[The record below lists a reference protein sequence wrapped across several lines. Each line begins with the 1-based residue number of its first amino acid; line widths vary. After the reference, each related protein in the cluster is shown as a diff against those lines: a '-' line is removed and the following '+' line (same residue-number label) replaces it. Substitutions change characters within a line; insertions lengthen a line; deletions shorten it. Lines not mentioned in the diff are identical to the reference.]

1 MKRRLRAYLIALTAL
16 FMAGCAAFFS
26 VTGVGKLASGAGTA
40 AILLVAA
47 LEVGKLVIAS
57 FVHRRWNEIGILQRA
72 GAIFGIIVAMALT
85 SIGIFGQLIG
95 GYAETSAEFQ
105 IGNQEIQL
113 KEREKESLKGKIVRF
128 EDQINR
134 KENRADGLSSLRK
147 QQEDRMDSLQNRQA
161 WRSAREA
168 KNLLQETN
176 TEISLLNFDIDSL
189 NNEIGLVIENI
200 AVVDSSIVVMSGELS
215 QGEAAPLKMIAD
227 MLGVEMDT
235 ATKGFFGFFVL
246 IFDPFAI
253 MLVLFFNVEM
263 TVVRKEEE
271 DLKKI
276 PTPGPAT
283 EPEPFLEPGPATEPE
298 PFLEPG
304 PATEPEPALGT
315 NKIVYKETVT
325 GDFIPKADVLKIEEI
340 AEEKKEPVYTDI
352 PEDSHLIVLENI
364 NNNVDAIDIS
374 SLDETS
380 QMYMRL
386 LGVLYIQGQVIPGGN
401 LYTFSDFTIAV
412 ESIGLEMTTE
422 AIKDF
427 LKVCVMLKIINVDKH
442 NRKAIMNYRDA
453 REMISKLKD

>member
-113 KEREKESLKGKIVRF
+113 KEREKESLKGKVVRF

-283 EPEPFLEPGPATEPE
+283 EPEP
-298 PFLEPG
+298 
-304 PATEPEPALGT
+304 ALGT